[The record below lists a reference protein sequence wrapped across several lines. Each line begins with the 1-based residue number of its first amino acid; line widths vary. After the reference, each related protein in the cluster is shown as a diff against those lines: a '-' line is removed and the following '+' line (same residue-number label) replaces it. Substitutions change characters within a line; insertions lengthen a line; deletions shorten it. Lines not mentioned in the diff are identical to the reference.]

1 MFKFSVEIKF
11 INGEIL
17 SYGVE
22 NVSALETCKRKI
34 LRFLSFCKT
43 EVENNLPLEKII
55 NNLENIDLELGVL
68 KHCNEYSIEI
78 SVIRK

>member
-22 NVSALETCKRKI
+22 NVSAIETCRRKI
-34 LRFLSFCKT
+34 LRFLSFCRT
-43 EVENNLPLEKII
+43 EVENSLPLDKII
-55 NNLENIDLELGVL
+55 NSLDNLDLELGIL

-78 SVIRK
+78 SVTRK